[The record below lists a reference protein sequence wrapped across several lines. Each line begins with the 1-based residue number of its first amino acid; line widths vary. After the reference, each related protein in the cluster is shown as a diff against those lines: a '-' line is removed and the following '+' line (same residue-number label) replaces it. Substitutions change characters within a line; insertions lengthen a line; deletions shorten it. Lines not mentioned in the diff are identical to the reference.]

1 MKVMLVDSA
10 EDPVRLAFVFCFN
23 KREGMTN
30 QDGSKSPD
38 KFEINPI
45 FSPNG
50 KNAEKVRD
58 AIVAACKEKYGEEP
72 VDVLDKDGVKTG
84 EKKPAWKAIYDEFG
98 DDQKGLRKGNLK
110 RDKGEQ
116 VYAGFEDMVYVAAR
130 NTTRPGVYNRDG
142 TPLVEEDGK
151 PYAGCYGNVEID
163 VWALK
168 KQGVKKRV
176 CTDLLGVQF
185 TRDGDAFGGG
195 SAPSTAASFANLSAA
210 EEPKRNPLD

>member
-10 EDPVRLAFVFCFN
+10 EDPVRLAFVHVFT
-23 KREGMTN
+23 KREGMQN
-30 QDGSKSPD
+30 QDGTKSPD
-38 KFEINPI
+38 KFEVNPI

-58 AIVAACKEKYGEEP
+58 AIVAVIKEKYGEEP
-72 VDVLDKDGVKTG
+72 TDVLDKDGMKTG
-84 EKKPAWKAIYDEFG
+84 EKKPAWKAIYDEFA

-110 RDKGEQ
+110 RDKSEA
-116 VYAGFEDMVYVAAR
+116 VYPGFEDMVYVTAR
-130 NTTRPGVYNRDG
+130 NTTRPGIYNRDG

-195 SAPSTAASFANLSAA
+195 SAPSKPEAFANLSAA
-210 EEPKRNPLD
+210 DEPKRNPLD